1 MLKVQYKT
9 IASTKRFV
17 AVQFTWPLQKEGSF
31 FSLIISIVSDAA
43 AADRTVYARAVRD
56 HFNMLDPT
64 ALPFKTGDTII
75 VRPNGCLL

>member
-1 MLKVQYKT
+1 MTLL
-9 IASTKRFV
+9 RRREF
-17 AVQFTWPLQKEGSF
+17 F

-56 HFNMLDPT
+56 HFNMLDST

>member
-1 MLKVQYKT
+1 M
-9 IASTKRFV
+9 
-17 AVQFTWPLQKEGSF
+17 
-31 FSLIISIVSDAA
+31 IISIVSDAA